1 MADRV
6 NPQVVRLT
14 GFLPGLWSRMEK
26 GPTPTPTPNF
36 LEGPT
41 PTPDS
46 DSYLQLL
53 ILNNYENKYM

>member
-1 MADRV
+1 MK
-6 NPQVVRLT
+6 
-14 GFLPGLWSRMEK
+14 K
-26 GPTPTPTPNF
+26 GPTPTPTPNFLEGPTPTLSF